1 MTFWAFPGMKKEERF
16 VWFELETG
24 RTLIFDRNAGRFVVS
39 DKNGESSA
47 FLIATESFTGLIEE
61 LRKIFG
67 TAAPVILQKA
77 GYGAGKMSAKH
88 TILSNDIPNAVKT
101 IFNSVS
107 RWGFGRYELV
117 EFDPENKYV
126 RFKLHDCVFSISR
139 DVHGYSD
146 SMNYLTG
153 FYSGYFSALFKR
165 EVYCKQIKSLSLS
178 DKYYEFEVKPE
189 VISLD
194 TGIMNLTGAK

>member
-47 FLIATESFTGLIEE
+47 FLIATESFTGLVEE
-61 LRKIFG
+61 LNKIFG

-77 GYGAGKMSAKH
+77 GYGAGKRAAKH
-88 TILSNDIPNAVKT
+88 VTLSKDIATAITT

-107 RWGFGRYELV
+107 RWGFGRYELLK
-117 EFDPENKYV
+117 FDPENKYV
-126 RFKLHDCVFSISR
+126 RFKLYNCVFAMPS
-139 DVHGYSD
+139 DVHNHSD
-146 SMNYLTG
+146 SMQYLIG
-153 FYSGYFSALFKR
+153 FYSGYFSTLFGR
-165 EVYCKQIKSLSLS
+165 EVYCKQIKSLSLG
-178 DKYYEFEVKPE
+178 DKYCEFEVKPE
-189 VISLD
+189 VAGIS
-194 TGIMNLTGAK
+194 N